1 MYFKIFLFYVF
12 TKKKLKEGHMLE
24 DHKHQA
30 IMVKKKLL
38 LSVAKDAHLTV
49 DLWLGLFVAAF

>member
-1 MYFKIFLFYVF
+1 
-12 TKKKLKEGHMLE
+12 MLE

-30 IMVKKKLL
+30 IMVNKKLL